1 LSQRIVSANLHRM
14 NFRKTLL
21 GSALLSLIFLSGC
34 ENCDTTDP
42 MTSSYF
48 TLKFVDI
55 NGKNLVNASSGPY
68 YPDSVRAFVKDNSA
82 LSFQIQ
88 EGGGLTETQYVCMPP
103 FSEAG
108 KTELYFHL
116 NQQDMDTLLIS
127 YKAVMQKCGGTYF
140 IYTAFH
146 FNGKG
151 ISPASILKL
160 VK

>member
-1 LSQRIVSANLHRM
+1 MSQRIVSANSLRM
-14 NFRKTLL
+14 NFIKTVP

-42 MTSSYF
+42 MVTAHI
-48 TLKFVDI
+48 TLKLVDVK
-55 NGKNLVNASSGPY
+55 GKNLVNVSKGPY

-103 FSEAG
+103 FLESG
-108 KTELYFHL
+108 KTELFLHL
-116 NQQDMDTLLIS
+116 NNQDTDTLLIS
-127 YKAVMQKCGGTYF
+127 YKSVKQKCGAPYF
-140 IYTAFH
+140 LYTEFI
-146 FNGKG
+146 FNGKSIPKAG
-151 ISPASILKL
+151 ILKL